1 MAEMKKHF
9 QILSESETDTKNIAK
24 TIAPVFK
31 IGDVLILEGDLG
43 AGKTHFVKGFADG
56 INSQNVVTSPT
67 FSIANFYKSPAIT
80 LLHIDLYRINTLN
93 EFYDL
98 GLIDYFDQSVTM
110 IEWGMKFEDY
120 VEGFLLITIEICDD
134 NSRLIS
140 FAGKGDNYNS
150 IINSIEDILTKK

>member
-1 MAEMKKHF
+1 MKRDF
-9 QILSESETDTKNIAK
+9 QILSESEADTKNIAK

-31 IGDVLILEGDLG
+31 MGDVVIFEGDLG

-56 INSQNVVTSPT
+56 INSKNVVTSPT
-67 FSIANFYKSPAIT
+67 FSIANFYKSPIIT

-110 IEWGMKFEDY
+110 IEWGLKFEGFADD
-120 VEGFLLITIEICDD
+120 FLLISIEILDN
-134 NSRLIS
+134 NSRSIS
-140 FAGKGDNYNS
+140 FESRGDKYNS
-150 IINSIEDILTKK
+150 LIDSIKDVLTKK